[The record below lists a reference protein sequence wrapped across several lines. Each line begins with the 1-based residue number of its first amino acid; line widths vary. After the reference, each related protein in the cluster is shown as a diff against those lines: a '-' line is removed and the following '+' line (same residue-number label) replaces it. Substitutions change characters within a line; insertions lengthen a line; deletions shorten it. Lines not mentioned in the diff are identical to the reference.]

1 MHCSAYVSSEK
12 TIARKDK
19 GETYMSRKVKFY
31 RRIRDLREDSDMTQA
46 QAAKKFHLDLNT
58 YARYERGEARVPAE
72 VIAKLAGYYEVAT
85 DYILEL
91 TDKKR

>member
-19 GETYMSRKVKFY
+19 GETYMSEKIRFY
-31 RRIRDLREDSDMTQA
+31 RRIRDLREDKDFTQA
-46 QAAKKFHLDLNT
+46 YVANKIGLYTTRYQA
-58 YARYERGEARVPAE
+58 YERGETKVPAQ
-72 VIAKLAGYYEVAT
+72 VIEKLARFYNVKS

-91 TDKKR
+91 TNSPR

>member
-19 GETYMSRKVKFY
+19 GETYMSEKIRFY
-31 RRIRDLREDSDMTQA
+31 KRIRDLREDHDLTQA
-46 QAAKKFHLDLNT
+46 QVAKAIGLHT
-58 YARYERGEARVPAE
+58 TRYQTYERGEAKVPAQVVE
-72 VIAKLAGYYEVAT
+72 KLAKMYHVKS

-91 TDKKR
+91 TNVK